1 MSDDQRS
8 TLGRGARI
16 AIVVGGIVLAV
27 AGARYMSWLVAPCML
42 ALVIVTLTFPVV
54 RGLRVRGVPMWVA
67 TAASLLTGYAMILAL
82 AAVVVLAGARLTGV
96 VVERRA
102 DLSRLVSDAG
112 NALVGL
118 GFTTPQAHEFLEDLS
133 PTHLLRFADAV
144 VPSVVTFAT
153 TAVFFSG
160 LLVFL
165 SVEAA
170 QAEVRLSGIRRTR
183 APLGSALDEWAVLTR
198 RYFGVT
204 AFFAVIVGGLDA
216 AFLALLG
223 VPHPVLWG
231 VLAAACNFIP
241 YVGFVIGLI
250 PPALIALLDG
260 EPRTA
265 LLIVVVY
272 VVLNSLVTTLLPAK
286 VVGDV
291 VGLAMYATVVSL
303 VFWGWLL
310 GPLGSILAV
319 PCTLLLRAVLIDAD
333 PRAAWIA
340 PLINS
345 GKRNRAEA

>member
-1 MSDDQRS
+1 MDEETPSARS
-8 TLGRGARI
+8 RGTNI
-16 AIVVGGIVLAV
+16 AIIIGGVVLAV
-27 AGARYMSWLVAPCML
+27 AGARYMSWLVAPCLL

-54 RGLRVRGVPMWVA
+54 RGLRARGVPMWVA
-67 TAASLLTGYAMILAL
+67 TAVSLLTGYAMILAL
-82 AAVVVLAGARLTGV
+82 AAVVVLAGAQLTRV
-96 VVERRA
+96 VVERRH
-102 DLSRLVSDAG
+102 DLSRLIADAG
-112 NALVGL
+112 NALVSV
-118 GFTTPQAHEFLEDLS
+118 GFTTPQAHEFLEDIT
-133 PTHLLRFADAV
+133 PAHLLRIAAAV

-165 SVEAA
+165 GVEAA
-170 QAEVRLSGIRRTR
+170 QAEVRLSGVRRTR
-183 APLGSALDEWAVLTR
+183 ARLGNALDEWAVLTR

-204 AFFAVIVGGLDA
+204 ACFAVIVGGLDTV
-216 AFLALLG
+216 FLAVLG

-241 YVGFVIGLI
+241 YVGFVIGLV
-250 PPALIALLDG
+250 PPAMIALLDG
-260 EPRTA
+260 DPQTA

-303 VFWGWLL
+303 VFWGWVL

-340 PLINS
+340 PLVNS
-345 GKRNRAEA
+345 GKRNRAAA